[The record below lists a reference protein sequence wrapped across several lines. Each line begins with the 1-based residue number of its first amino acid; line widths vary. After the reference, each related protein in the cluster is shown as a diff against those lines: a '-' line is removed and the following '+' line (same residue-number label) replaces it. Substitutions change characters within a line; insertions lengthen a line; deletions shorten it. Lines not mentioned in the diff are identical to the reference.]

1 MKTLYIPFN
10 ILKSKIYTER
20 ESRHGWFEN
29 QTEIDNRDISL
40 LMLCILFHNNKI
52 NQKSFTSRMKQYFET
67 VPNSFGQQVAK
78 LSRKLGTYKSEI
90 IDKWYTDTCL
100 TNVLVD
106 EVMETCNT
114 KDLTVEQYLKYLNL
128 GLNRNKNF
136 CVDVIAINIFLKVI
150 DSYNKDWAYDFLNNC
165 GVNGLNLTHLSFE
178 KADSMY
184 DLEFGYCCSDCNGC
198 LRQYKE
204 SRYNYHYKKDS
215 TNDLTKQFKTIFLG
229 MKTHNRNEH
238 DRTLYAYS

>member
-1 MKTLYIPFN
+1 MKKLYIPFDL
-10 ILKSKIYTER
+10 LKSKIYTEK

-29 QTEIDNRDISL
+29 QTEIDDKDISL

-52 NQKSFTSRMKQYFET
+52 SQKSFTARTKQYFET
-67 VPNSFGQQVAK
+67 IPNSSGGQVAK

-90 IDKWYTDTCL
+90 LDKWYTDICL

-106 EVMETCNT
+106 EVVETCDI

-136 CVDVIAINIFLKVI
+136 CINIIAVSIFLKVI
-150 DSYNKDWAYDFLNNC
+150 DSYNKDWAYDFLNSC
-165 GVNGLNLTHLSFE
+165 GVEGLNLTHLSFE
-178 KADSMY
+178 QADRDY
-184 DLEFGYCCSDCNGC
+184 DLEFGYCCSDCDGC

-204 SRYNYHYKKDS
+204 SRYNYYYKKGS
-215 TNDLTKQFKTIFLG
+215 TYDLKKQFKALFLG

-238 DRTLYAYS
+238 DMVLYSY